1 MGRRVHRRMQ
11 VRFNAPVYRSS
22 QPHQNPFV
30 QQRRFR
36 AELRRVNERYLLAV
50 PSNTTVRDLGGAMP
64 EWSGRGPHPKRA
76 FEQVRAWS
84 KARPAGAWRRIQVGD
99 GERGPQFVE
108 LVATRVA
115 AKTDRGR
122 VAPEELLVVIRSPDE
137 GGATR
142 HDYHLS
148 SAPPETLPGVLAR
161 VAK

>member
-36 AELRRVNERYLLAV
+36 AELRGLNERYLLAV
-50 PSNTTVRDLGGAMP
+50 PSNTTVRDLEGETP

-84 KARPAGAWRRIQVGD
+84 QSMPAGAWRRIEVGG
-99 GERGPQFVE
+99 GERGPQFVG
-108 LVATRVA
+108 LVATRVVA
-115 AKTDRGR
+115 RTDRGR
-122 VAPEELLVVIRSPDE
+122 IGPEELLVVIRGLDE
-137 GGATR
+137 DGATT
-142 HDYHLS
+142 HDYYLS
-148 SAPPETLPGVLAR
+148 DAPAETLPGL
-161 VAK
+161 